1 MSENDRLRDLFA
13 AVADPTRRR
22 LIRLLAEA
30 DEIPLHE
37 LTAQFKMGRTAVSKH
52 LTILKE
58 AGLVIDRKVGR
69 EPRFRLNASPL
80 KEFQVWVSSYNKFWS
95 KGMLGLKLLLEDEEK
110 KSETLIMDFQY
121 NTSIEK
127 VWSALTDSNKLAKWV
142 MENDFKPE
150 VGHRFQFRTQPVE
163 GWNGIIDCEVLTLD
177 APNRLSYTWVS
188 GGQNNTVTWT
198 LQDLGNGK
206 VNLHF
211 EQSGITNEYV
221 LENAKHGWAAMCG
234 SLEKVL
240 AE

>member
-1 MSENDRLRDLFA
+1 
-13 AVADPTRRR
+13 
-22 LIRLLAEA
+22 
-30 DEIPLHE
+30 
-37 LTAQFKMGRTAVSKH
+37 
-52 LTILKE
+52 
-58 AGLVIDRKVGR
+58 
-69 EPRFRLNASPL
+69 
-80 KEFQVWVSSYNKFWS
+80 
-95 KGMLGLKLLLEDEEK
+95 
-110 KSETLIMDFQY
+110 MDFQY